1 MKSSQ
6 RPRRACETARRTL
19 YKKPAL
25 LRIHN
30 SMNRI
35 ARLIGIALLLLIIFL
50 AAVLASWTRLR
61 RQTDQVQKT
70 TIEIRQHQLERAL
83 SSTRPPPLPWPESYI
98 KDLNT
103 LLDAQVEVR
112 AKTEPS
118 SANPTSSP
126 WYFDYTWRGADREPL
141 ANLHVT
147 IKPPATVQ
155 LGHLYRHTS
164 FVLLALAL
172 GLLIVLVIVIL
183 FSREENSA
191 ADQPIAAGSNTSHG
205 FASLSQLAKV
215 SVQQQAEL
223 EHERIERLRADEDL
237 HFQQLLLNRSLEEKI
252 QLGRELHDGI
262 IQSLYATGLT
272 FEAAK
277 KHIASSPEE
286 ASRQLEAGL
295 KTLNTTIRDVRSYI
309 SGLAPENLRQQSFS
323 QAVLSLTQTLGS
335 GRAVNFDLRIDE
347 QTAGRLNDTQVSN
360 LLQIIRES
368 ISNSLRHGAATQI
381 TVRLH
386 ESADEIGL
394 LIQDNGKGFDP
405 ARLVARGH
413 GLDNIKARTDRIN
426 AGLRIA
432 SAPGEGT
439 RLVITLPISLGH
451 VS

>member
-1 MKSSQ
+1 M
-6 RPRRACETARRTL
+6 PLAL
-19 YKKPAL
+19 YRDLAL

-30 SMNRI
+30 AMNRI

-50 AAVLASWTRLR
+50 AAVLASWMRLR
-61 RQTDQVQKT
+61 RQTDQVQKI
-70 TIEIRQHQLERAL
+70 TIETRQQQLEQAL
-83 SSTRPPPLPWPESYI
+83 SLTQPPPLPWPDSYI

-103 LLDAQVEVR
+103 LLDAQIEVR
-112 AKTEPS
+112 SKAEPGDH
-118 SANPTSSP
+118 SAAPAP
-126 WYFDYTWRGADREPL
+126 WSFDYAWRHADGQPITHLRI
-141 ANLHVT
+141 NLT
-147 IKPPATVQ
+147 PPPTVK
-155 LGHLYRHTS
+155 LGHVYRHTS

-172 GLLIVLVIVIL
+172 GLLIVLVIVVL
-183 FSREENSA
+183 FSREQNAPGDKPTAST
-191 ADQPIAAGSNTSHG
+191 SNTSHG

-223 EHERIERLRADEDL
+223 EHERIGRLRADEDL
-237 HFQQLLLNRSLEEKI
+237 HFQQILLNRSLEEKI

-286 ASRQLEAGL
+286 ATRQLEAGL

-309 SGLAPENLRQQSFS
+309 SGLAPENLRQQTFS
-323 QAVLSLTQTLGS
+323 QSVLALTQTLGS
-335 GRAVNFDLRIDE
+335 GREVNFDLRIDE
-347 QTAGRLNDTQVSN
+347 QTAGRLQDTQISN
-360 LLQIIRES
+360 ILQIIRES

-381 TVRLH
+381 TIRLH

-405 ARLVARGH
+405 DRLVARGH
-413 GLDNIKARTDRIN
+413 GLDNIKARADRLQ

-432 SAPGEGT
+432 STPGEGT
-439 RLVITLPISLGH
+439 RLVITLPISPDQA
-451 VS
+451 S